1 MDPNRRKTQPG
12 PALEPRVIAVPTH
25 ARPMTLVLPPG
36 RSLLDT
42 LHEALGNCPSAIVH
56 LESGAFGPTT
66 YVIPAL
72 SKTTKHAAFYSDLFT
87 PPGHTTIDAARITYG
102 LRDGQPWLHCHG
114 FWIEACGRHG
124 GGHIIPDH
132 TILATPVAATAWRL
146 DGAVFCAK
154 PDPETNFSLL
164 APEASGPP
172 GPCHA
177 IRLRPN
183 QDLCTTLEDF
193 CAQKGITHA
202 TIAGGV
208 ASIIGAVFDDG
219 RISTP
224 FATEIFIRSGNI
236 DTACDGKPAA
246 TIEIGLV
253 NFQGEILRGTLLR
266 GANPVLMTAELL
278 LIPR

>member
-12 PALEPRVIAVPTH
+12 LALEPRIIAVPTH
-25 ARPMTLVLPPG
+25 AHKLALVLPRG
-36 RSLLDT
+36 KSLLDA
-42 LHEALGNCPSAIVH
+42 LHEAIGPCPSAVVH
-56 LESGAFGPTT
+56 LDSGAFGPFT

-72 SKTTKHAAFYSDLFT
+72 SKTSEYAAFYSDFFT
-87 PPGHTTIDAARITYG
+87 PLGHTTIEAARLTYG

-114 FWIEACGRHG
+114 FWIEADGTRK
-124 GGHIIPDH
+124 GGHVIPDQ
-132 TILATPVAATAWRL
+132 TILATPVAATAWLL
-146 DGAVFCAK
+146 DGAIFTARH
-154 PDPETNFSLL
+154 DPETNFSLL

-193 CAQKGITHA
+193 CAQHRITHA
-202 TIAGGV
+202 SIAGGV
-208 ASIIGAVFDDG
+208 ASIIGAVFEDG

-224 FATEIFIRSGNI
+224 FATEIFIKSGQIQPGTNG
-236 DTACDGKPAA
+236 APAA
-246 TIEIGLV
+246 GIEIGLV
-253 NFQGEILRGTLLR
+253 NYRGDIVQGTLRR